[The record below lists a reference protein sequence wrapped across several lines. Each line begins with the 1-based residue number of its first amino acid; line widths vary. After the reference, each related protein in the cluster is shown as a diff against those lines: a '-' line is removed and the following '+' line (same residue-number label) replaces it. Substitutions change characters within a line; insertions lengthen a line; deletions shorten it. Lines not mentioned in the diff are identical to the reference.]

1 MKSGSP
7 VGPARGLVCKGLLVV
22 VQLELIF
29 VIVIFDDRG
38 RLCLLLFGGLDSLLG
53 LLGSNLL
60 VALLQRVELLLL
72 ILVQLP
78 SVESL
83 DDGLDLRILRSA
95 PVIPSAVP
103 GNNLP
108 VDSALTIP
116 GHATNQVAQ
125 SAGVNLLARGLD
137 QVLHQIA
144 DSEGDLLLSPGLLLG
159 LRLGS
164 DLFDLVLFELLEILV
179 LVVLNFVLF
188 DLVIYFE
195 LFDLSF
201 DLLGWSLLG
210 WPAFRSSRHDISFTS
225 NRSLSSFTKIL
236 GHAPYWAVYY

>member
-29 VIVIFDDRG
+29 VIVIFDDRS
-38 RLCLLLFGGLDSLLG
+38 RLCLLLFCALDSLLG

-164 DLFDLVLFELLEILV
+164 ELFEILV